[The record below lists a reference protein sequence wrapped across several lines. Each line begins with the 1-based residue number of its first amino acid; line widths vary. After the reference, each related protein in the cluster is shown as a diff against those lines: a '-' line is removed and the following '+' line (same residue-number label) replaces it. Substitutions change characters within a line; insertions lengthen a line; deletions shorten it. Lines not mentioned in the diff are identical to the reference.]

1 MSRLKM
7 DAEELRE
14 RLRTEEPVQVLDIRE
29 RDAHD
34 EWRVPGSRH
43 LPWAEESRTD
53 CSRLAGEEPV
63 VVVCASGNASL
74 DAVREMRDRCGVDA
88 RSLAGGMARWSFA
101 WNAAEMT
108 DPASDL
114 SVVQLRRTGKGC
126 LSYLVGSGAEAVVV
140 DPALELSVFR
150 REAERRGWEITGVL
164 ETHLHADHVSRGRAL
179 AKSTGAAHYL
189 PDVTGTEFHH
199 RTLADG
205 DTVRV
210 GTTEVRALHTPG
222 HTSSGLTYRADG
234 FLFTGDTLFL
244 ESVGRPD
251 LEARGD
257 REQARRH
264 ARLLHRSLSR
274 LVALDDDVTVLPA
287 HTSEPVAFDG
297 EPVAAA
303 LVTVRERVAVT
314 EQDEDEF
321 VRQLVGGIPATP
333 PNYER
338 IVSLNE
344 RGELP
349 EEELV
354 ELEAGAN
361 RCAAN

>member
-1 MSRLKM
+1 MSRLEV
-7 DAEELRE
+7 DTRQLQQ
-14 RLRTEEPVQVLDIRE
+14 RLRSDDPVQVLDIRG

-43 LPWAEESRTD
+43 LAWDEGTPPD
-53 CSRLAGEEPV
+53 CSRVSGEEPV
-63 VVVCASGNASL
+63 VVVCASGNASV
-74 DAVREMRDRCGVDA
+74 DAAREIRDRCDVDA

-101 WNAAEMT
+101 WNAAELT
-108 DPASDL
+108 DPDSAL

-126 LSYLVGSGAEAVVV
+126 LSYLVGSGDEALAV
-140 DPALELSVFR
+140 DPALGPSVFG

-179 AKSTGAAHYL
+179 ARSAGAAHYL
-189 PDVTGTEFHH
+189 PDGVGTEFDH

-205 DTVRV
+205 DTVPV
-210 GTTEVRALHTPG
+210 GTTEVAALETPG
-222 HTSSGLTYRADG
+222 HTSAGLTYRAGD
-234 FLFTGDTLFL
+234 FLLTGDTLFL
-244 ESVGRPD
+244 GSVGRPD

-257 REQARRH
+257 REQARGH
-264 ARLLHRSLSR
+264 ARLLYRSLSR
-274 LVALDDDVTVLPA
+274 LLDLDDDLTVFPA

-297 EPVAAA
+297 EPVAASLA
-303 LVTVRERVAVT
+303 EVRDRVAVP
-314 EQDEDEF
+314 ELDEDEF
-321 VRQLVGGIPATP
+321 VRELVGGIPATP

-338 IVSLNE
+338 IVALNE